1 MKIVLSSLYRKAP
14 ASLKSSCSSV
24 SLAKQLLC
32 QQATGVEQKVPFKSQ
47 NHLHQGRYR
56 TYLLTM
62 ASHFPKS
69 SSLLPITT
77 VSEVMDGQRADW
89 LEMTTAV
96 ILGARVPDHQQQH
109 MGTWKCWL
117 LGPTPG
123 AKTVETV
130 DGAPWCFSQAVYV
143 NLLNTQIQKA
153 EIFCEIDP
161 MRNICGSSLTS
172 TFPKHDCPARVGN
185 TEIPK
190 HPDNKMTTY

>member
-1 MKIVLSSLYRKAP
+1 MKIALSSLCKKAP
-14 ASLKSSCSSV
+14 ASLRSSCSSV
-24 SLAKQLLC
+24 SLAKQPFC
-32 QQATGVEQKVPFKSQ
+32 QQATGVEQKVPLKSQ
-47 NHLHQGRYR
+47 NHFHQGRYR

-69 SSLLPITT
+69 SSLPPITT
-77 VSEVMDGQRADW
+77 VSEIMDGRRADW

-96 ILGARVPDHQQQH
+96 ILGARVPDHQQPH
-109 MGTWKCWL
+109 MGTWECWL

-123 AKTVETV
+123 AMAVETV

-153 EIFCEIDP
+153 GILCETDP

-172 TFPKHDCPARVGN
+172 TPPPKKNMIVQP
-185 TEIPK
+185 E
-190 HPDNKMTTY
+190 